1 MREISIEAD
10 SWQKPKCLGLAL
22 KQHSV
27 KTQVECF
34 SLPCFCYPFKNGG
47 SDSPLSPQS
56 CHLGSHGSPDL
67 SALKILQKPF
77 HALHVT
83 AAHSRSPLGTH
94 RHFRFEGMGFSHY
107 MHHKELT
114 EYQDPGSILGLTQM
128 LLLYEWAWEKRRMF
142 ISSPAQ
148 VLGWLPVPHITL
160 VMYKQVICRI
170 PLDRWWSHEEKRRA
184 RWSTNK
190 SITLPY
196 KAN

>member
-34 SLPCFCYPFKNGG
+34 SLPCFCYPFKSGG

-67 SALKILQKPF
+67 SALKILQKHF

-114 EYQDPGSILGLTQM
+114 EYQDPGSSFLDPEILISEPTLSPTTAVSGLRFPS
-128 LLLYEWAWEKRRMF
+128 LKC
-142 ISSPAQ
+142 
-148 VLGWLPVPHITL
+148 
-160 VMYKQVICRI
+160 K
-170 PLDRWWSHEEKRRA
+170 SH
-184 RWSTNK
+184 
-190 SITLPY
+190 
-196 KAN
+196 